1 MRTHFEMFSYNQ
13 AESVYVAT
21 NAIKWKL
28 PRMSSK
34 DREEERD
41 RENEKQSACIGL
53 NGCAKL
59 CL

>member
-41 RENEKQSACIGL
+41 RENEKQSACICL
-53 NGCAKL
+53 NECA
-59 CL
+59 